1 MYKTIFC
8 SKELSCTELE
18 LTTEAYSKFPSI
30 PVHQVPILD
39 VYFIPKKIFE
49 WRPQNLTK
57 ISTTCT
63 KHSLFSCILSQSTLN
78 HVFGAPSP
86 PSALGF
92 PPHLFFLSNIPTEIA
107 PFLPSPQTKKQ
118 LA

>member
-30 PVHQVPILD
+30 PVNEVLILD

-78 HVFGAPSP
+78 HVFGAPSS